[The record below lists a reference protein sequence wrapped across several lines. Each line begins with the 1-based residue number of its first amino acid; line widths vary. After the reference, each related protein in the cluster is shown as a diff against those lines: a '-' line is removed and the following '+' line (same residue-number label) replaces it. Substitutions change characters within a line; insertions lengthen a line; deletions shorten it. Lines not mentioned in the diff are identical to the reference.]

1 MGKNRRIPFGYVMI
15 KGDIKAD
22 PVEISAVIKVFNE
35 YIAGNGLTAIAKMLE
50 ADGIPYYK
58 GEPAAWN
65 KNMVKRIIENKRYIG
80 DETYPQIIDAAIF
93 KRANDEKEKKAN
105 NICLVPDNMAEL
117 RSIIRCAECGGRL
130 FRNRNDTWNCKS
142 PSCRR
147 FSYIVTDQMIES
159 AVLNM
164 LNTAAANPSLVD
176 AEGEM
181 SIYSPSGA
189 VLKQKNE
196 IDRLMDTGRIDYDTV
211 KSAMMKLAKIKYQ
224 CCSYNDVPQMTSRI
238 KTLLAERGQLDELDN
253 DLITK
258 IVRQITVSHY
268 AEIGLE
274 LINGVRLKNITEK
287 GETGNE

>member
-15 KGDIKAD
+15 KGEIKAD

-35 YIAGNGLTAIAKMLE
+35 YIAGNGLTAIAKILE
-50 ADGIPYYK
+50 VDGIPYYK
-58 GEPAAWN
+58 GEPAVWN

-80 DETYPQIIDAAIF
+80 DETYPQIIDASVF

-105 NICLVPDNMAEL
+105 NLCLVPENMAEL
-117 RSIIRCAECGGRL
+117 RNIIRCAECGGRL
-130 FRNRNDTWNCKS
+130 FRNQNDTWNCKA
-142 PSCRR
+142 PSCRK
-147 FSYIVTDQMIES
+147 FSYIVTDQIIES

-164 LNTAAANPSLVD
+164 INTAAANPSLVD

-181 SIYSPSGA
+181 SIYSPSSA

-196 IDRLMDTGRIDYDTV
+196 IDRLMDTSKIDYDTV
-211 KSAMMKLAKIKYQ
+211 KAAMMRLAEIKYQ
-224 CCSYNDVPQMTSRI
+224 CCSYNDVPQLTARI
-238 KTLLAERGQLDELDN
+238 KMLLAERGQLDTLDN
-253 DLITK
+253 DLIIK